1 MASPQWCFAD
11 FRLDPDNACLWRGT
25 QSIALTPKAFEVL
38 HYLVTHADRLLT
50 KDTLL
55 DAVWPET
62 AVSDAVV
69 RIAIGELRRALGD
82 TVQAARYIATVQRR
96 GYRFVAPVVEHA
108 EAVPGPTG
116 APPLETSDTPH
127 HQEMVPRTPALPP
140 PEAERRHLTVLF
152 CDLVGST
159 ALTGRLDP
167 EDYREVVRA
176 YHQIC
181 AEVLQR
187 FDGYVAQYLGD
198 GVLGYFGY
206 PVAHEDDA
214 QRAVRAG
221 LGLLD
226 ALAAL
231 LTHPALP
238 PGEQVAVR
246 LGVHTGL
253 VVMGDV
259 GAGAHHEPLALGET
273 PNIAARLQYLAT
285 PNTLVISAA
294 THQLVAGYFRC
305 KALGTHTLPGL
316 AQPME
321 VYRVLG
327 ASGAQSRLEVAATH
341 GLTPLVGRAEEVGL
355 LMACWT
361 RVTEGM
367 GQVVILGGEAGI
379 GKSRLVQ
386 VLKEHVAGE
395 GHPWL
400 ECQGSPYYQ
409 HTALYPLTEL
419 LARRLL
425 PVEPEATAAQ
435 KVQHLEEFLGQHG
448 LSPAETVPLFAPLLS
463 LPLPATYAPVQV
475 SPEQQRQ
482 QTLHALLG
490 LMLRLAAEQPL
501 LLVMEDLHWV
511 DPSTLEW
518 LSLLVDQG
526 PTTRILTLCTCRPDF
541 RPPWTGRSH
550 LTQVTL
556 ARLPQ
561 RQATELTHQV
571 AQGKTLPAEVVT
583 QIVAKTDGV
592 PLFVEEVTKTVL
604 ESGLLQAQE
613 DHYALTGPLPP
624 LAIPV
629 TLHDALLAR
638 LDRLGAAKGLAQL
651 GATLG
656 REFSYALLQ
665 AVAPWDEE
673 TVRRE
678 LQQLVEAELL
688 YQRGLP
694 PQATYVFKHTLIQD
708 AAYQSLLRSTR
719 QQYHQQIAQVL
730 EAQFPDIVETQPE
743 LLAHHYT
750 GAGSQEQAV
759 GYWQRAGE
767 RALQRSANP
776 EAVQHL
782 TRGLQVLATLPET
795 PARAQQELDLQ
806 IALAPALA
814 ATRGTSAPEVEQ
826 TYARARALCTQVGET
841 PQLSA
846 ILWGLWRF
854 YRGRGALSA
863 ARELGEQLFGLAQ
876 RGADPM
882 PRLEAHDALGATLFF
897 LGDYTAARTHV
908 EQGVALAEPT
918 TQRAQVLRNGEAS
931 GVRCLG
937 VAANTLWCLGYPSQ
951 AMRRSQEALALAQEL
966 AHPYSLT
973 VAQSWV
979 AWLHHCRREASVVQ
993 AQANALLTLATAQGF
1008 PLHVGFGICWRGWV
1022 LAMQGEGV
1030 AGLAQFRQ
1038 GLVTIRATGA
1048 EQWWSLF
1055 LVVLAEAAGHA
1066 DQVEEGLRLLAE
1078 ALTVLAASGAGHL
1091 LAEAYRFRGTLLLRQ
1106 AVPDVAQAE
1115 ACLQQALAIARR
1127 QQAKSWELR
1136 AAMSLSRLWQ
1146 QQGKRTEAYD
1156 LLTPVYGWFTEGF
1169 DTADLQDA
1177 RALLEELRAESGR
1190 HR

>member
-1 MASPQWCFAD
+1 M
-11 FRLDPDNACLWRGT
+11 
-25 QSIALTPKAFEVL
+25 
-38 HYLVTHADRLLT
+38 
-50 KDTLL
+50 
-55 DAVWPET
+55 
-62 AVSDAVV
+62 SDAVV
-69 RIAIGELRRALGD
+69 RIAIGEVRRALGD
-82 TVQAARYIATVQRR
+82 TAQASRYIATVQRR

-108 EAVPGPTG
+108 DAVPGPPG
-116 APPLETSDTPH
+116 APPLETPDTPH
-127 HQEMVPRTPALPP
+127 QHEGVPLTPALPP

-181 AEVLQR
+181 AEVVHQ

-226 ALAAL
+226 ARAAL

-238 PGEQVAVR
+238 PGEPVAVR

-273 PNIAARLQYLAT
+273 PNIAARLQHLAT

-305 KALGTHTLPGL
+305 KALGAHTLSGL
-316 AQPME
+316 AQPLE

-341 GLTPLVGRAEEVGL
+341 GLTPLVGRAQEVGL

-386 VLKEHVAGE
+386 VLKEHVASE
-395 GHPWL
+395 GHLWL

-425 PVEPEATAAQ
+425 HMEHEATAAQ
-435 KVQHLEEFLGQHG
+435 KVHQLEAFLLQQG
-448 LSPAETVPLFAPLLS
+448 LPPAETVPLFAPLLS
-463 LPLPATYAPVQV
+463 LPLPATYAPLHV

-490 LMLRLAAEQPL
+490 LLLRLAAEQPL
-501 LLVMEDLHWV
+501 LLVIEDLHWV

-526 PTTRILTLCTCRPDF
+526 PTTRILALCTCRPDF
-541 RPPWTGRSH
+541 NPPWTGRSH

-571 AQGKTLPAEVVT
+571 AQGKALPAEVVA

-592 PLFVEEVTKTVL
+592 PLFVEELTKTVL
-604 ESGLLQAQE
+604 ESGLLQEQE
-613 DHYALTGPLPP
+613 EHYTLTEPLPP
-624 LAIPV
+624 LAIPA
-629 TLHDALLAR
+629 TLHDSLLAR
-638 LDRLGAAKGLAQL
+638 LDRLGAAKSLAQL

-656 REFSYALLQ
+656 REFAYTLLQ
-665 AVAPWDEE
+665 AVAPWDEA
-673 TVRRE
+673 TVRRG

-694 PQATYVFKHTLIQD
+694 PQATYVFKHALIQD

-719 QQYHQQIAQVL
+719 QQHHQRIAQVL
-730 EAQFPDIVETQPE
+730 EVQFFGLAETQPE

-750 GAGSQEQAV
+750 EAGFREHAV
-759 GYWQRAGE
+759 GYWQQAGE
-767 RALQRSANP
+767 RALQCSANP

-806 IALAPALA
+806 LILGLALV
-814 ATRGTSAPEVEQ
+814 ATKGQAAPEVEQ
-826 TYARARALCTQVGET
+826 TYTRAQVLCAQVGDT
-841 PQLSA
+841 PQLFPT
-846 ILWGLWRF
+846 LWGLQRF
-854 YRGRGALSA
+854 YRNRGALSA
-863 ARELGEQLFGLAQ
+863 ARELGEQLVQLAQ
-876 RGADPM
+876 YAADPAHS
-882 PRLEAHDALGATLFF
+882 LEAHDAFGATLFS
-897 LGDYTAARTHV
+897 LGEYAAARTHL
-908 EQGVALAEPT
+908 EHAITLIDPTTHRALA
-918 TQRAQVLRNGEAS
+918 LRHGIAS
-931 GVRCLG
+931 GVRCLA
-937 VAANTLWCLGYPSQ
+937 VTANALWCLGFPVQ
-951 AMRRSQEALALAQEL
+951 AVRRCQEALALAQEL
-966 AHPYSLT
+966 AHPLSLT
-973 VAQSWV
+973 SAQFWM
-979 AWLHHCRREASVVQ
+979 AWLCYLRREAPVVQ
-993 AQANALLTLATAQGF
+993 ELAATLLTLATTQEF
-1008 PLHVGFGICWRGWV
+1008 PLYMGYGTCWRGWA
-1022 LAMQGEGV
+1022 LAMQGESA
-1030 AGLAQFRQ
+1030 AGLVQLRQ
-1038 GLVTIRATGA
+1038 GMATVLAAGQELA
-1048 EQWWSLF
+1048 RPLC
-1055 LVVLAEAAGHA
+1055 LLLLAEATGQAG
-1066 DQVEEGLRLLAE
+1066 QVEDGLRLLDE
-1078 ALTVLAASGAGHL
+1078 ALTVLEANGQGDL
-1091 LAEAYRFRGTLLLRQ
+1091 QAEAYRFRGTLLLRQ

-1115 ACLQQALAIARR
+1115 ACLQQALAIAHR

-1146 QQGKRTEAYD
+1146 QQGKRRRGRTTSSPRSMAGSPKASTPPTCKRPGRCSRRSHEDHPWPCKPRASKKQAQWSHGYRFN
-1156 LLTPVYGWFTEGF
+1156 LLCLVYGTP
-1169 DTADLQDA
+1169 
-1177 RALLEELRAESGR
+1177 ALWYAALT
-1190 HR
+1190 H